1 VESSAEAS
9 KFGHRHSQRQPWI
22 DEKVFLNFI
31 HDPMEGSMR
40 CSLLAGVF
48 VSPLLMLSL
57 AGPGAAQAPESVPK
71 TVPETNRTSG
81 PVVHENL
88 AVYFIHGKSAPGK
101 VPLTLEEA
109 MATGTV
115 KVRETSNVNQL
126 EIENLGD
133 DEVFVQS
140 GDIVK
145 GGKQDRTLMVS
156 LLLPPKSGA
165 VPIASFCVEEGRW
178 TARGREDGRNFS
190 TASASVPS
198 RELKL
203 AMKAPL
209 PKAPSRDGSSADP
222 TRQGAVGSGA
232 EAAEVGTR
240 QRQVWENV
248 RTTQGKLSG
257 SLGAQVR
264 SLQLAS
270 SLQLALEN
278 EKLLDAQKG
287 YIDALNAAGENED
300 DIIGF
305 AFAVNGAINSADVYP
320 SNGLFRKMWSKLLT
334 AGVIEAIGH
343 KDEPAVAP
351 PSSVAVQAFL
361 AAAESGKSDEKALN
375 AGARLETREAQN
387 VFLFETARTSSPGA
401 PVSWVHRNYL
411 AK

>member
-1 VESSAEAS
+1 MMRCEVFAAAS
-9 KFGHRHSQRQPWI
+9 KFGHRHSQWQPWI
-22 DEKVFLNFI
+22 DANVFLNFI

-57 AGPGAAQAPESVPK
+57 AGPGAAQAPEP
-71 TVPETNRTSG
+71 NRTSG
-81 PVVHENL
+81 PIVHENL

-109 MATGTV
+109 MAAGTV

-165 VPIASFCVEEGRW
+165 VPITSFCVEEGRW

-190 TASASVPS
+190 TAAASVPS

-203 AMKAPL
+203 AMKAPM
-209 PKAPSRDGSSADP
+209 PAKPARDGSSSDP
-222 TRQGAVGSGA
+222 MRRGDVGSGA
-232 EAAEVGTR
+232 EPAEIGMR

-248 RTTQGKLSG
+248 RATQGKLTS

-264 SLQLAS
+264 SLQS
-270 SLQLALEN
+270 
-278 EKLLDAQKG
+278 
-287 YIDALNAAGENED
+287 
-300 DIIGF
+300 
-305 AFAVNGAINSADVYP
+305 
-320 SNGLFRKMWSKLLT
+320 
-334 AGVIEAIGH
+334 
-343 KDEPAVAP
+343 
-351 PSSVAVQAFL
+351 
-361 AAAESGKSDEKALN
+361 
-375 AGARLETREAQN
+375 
-387 VFLFETARTSSPGA
+387 
-401 PVSWVHRNYL
+401 
-411 AK
+411 

>member
-1 VESSAEAS
+1 
-9 KFGHRHSQRQPWI
+9 
-22 DEKVFLNFI
+22 
-31 HDPMEGSMR
+31 MEGFMR
-40 CSLLAGVF
+40 CSLLAAVF
-48 VSPLLMLSL
+48 VSPFVMSSL
-57 AGPGAAQAPESVPK
+57 VGPGAAQAPE
-71 TVPETNRTSG
+71 TNRISG
-81 PVVHENL
+81 PIVHENL

-109 MATGTV
+109 MASGV
-115 KVRETSNVNQL
+115 VNVRETSNVNQL

-156 LLLPPKSGA
+156 LLLPPRSGTI
-165 VPIASFCVEEGRW
+165 PIASFCVEEGRW
-178 TARGREDGRNFS
+178 TARGREDGKNFS
-190 TASASVPS
+190 TASATVPS

-203 AMKAPL
+203 AMKAPM
-209 PKAPSRDGSSADP
+209 PAANADPSRQRASG
-222 TRQGAVGSGA
+222 GVG
-232 EAAEVGTR
+232 EAAETGMR
-240 QRQVWENV
+240 QQQVWESV
-248 RTTQGKLSG
+248 RATQGKLTG

-264 SLQLAS
+264 SVQSAS

-278 EKLLDAQKG
+278 EKLMDAQKG
-287 YIDALNAAGENED
+287 YVKALKAAGESED
-300 DIIGF
+300 DIVGF
-305 AFAVNGAINSADVYP
+305 AFAVNGEINSADVYP

-343 KDEPAVAP
+343 KNEPAVAP
-351 PSSVAVQAFL
+351 PAAQTVQAFL
-361 AAAESGKSDEKALN
+361 AAAESGKSNEKALN

-387 VFLFETARTSSPGA
+387 AFLFETARVSSPSA